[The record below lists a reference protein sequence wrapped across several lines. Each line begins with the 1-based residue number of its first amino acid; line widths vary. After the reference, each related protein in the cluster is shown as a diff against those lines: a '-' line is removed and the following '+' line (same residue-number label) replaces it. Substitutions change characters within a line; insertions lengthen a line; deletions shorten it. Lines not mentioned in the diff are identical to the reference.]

1 MERQGEGLETGR
13 VLCERERERERQGE
27 ETDSELRFSFWA
39 NLVSNIKLKMST
51 KMWKNCLTKIPIF
64 PRESLHELFSIEF
77 EKTPSQAN
85 FHALFSLVKM

>member
-1 MERQGEGLETGR
+1 MGISISCLWKTGEKWSRQHGEAGR
-13 VLCERERERERQGE
+13 RE
-27 ETDSELRFSFWA
+27 DSELRFSFWA

-64 PRESLHELFSIEF
+64 PRESLHELCSIEF
-77 EKTPSQAN
+77 EKTPFQAN